1 MNRTEEIR
9 RDLARTVIKEPL
21 YAMIR
26 DTANA
31 DRELAVIAEN
41 LGENY
46 AAFHDFVSETHL
58 IEGGEDGAV

>member
-26 DTANA
+26 DAANA
-31 DRELAVIAEN
+31 DR
-41 LGENY
+41 
-46 AAFHDFVSETHL
+46 
-58 IEGGEDGAV
+58 